1 MSLNFFYL
9 AAAHISNE
17 EPTLSHLKDDYIV
30 MEILDA
36 RLDLSAFGNIKDLS
50 LNFPLSFQERS
61 NILNSVLA
69 CREFFT
75 HLFKWR
81 PDVKLLDLQFDVE
94 ESSLLPNRTIF
105 KKINEDIRDGIVS
118 LSLSNTL
125 GELATN
131 DNKLYVKENIVDNLA
146 PEEGNL
152 LPNWKHI
159 GSLHGYRRS
168 ELMAISNKHYS
179 TESKTA
185 KLLSLLCEKE
195 SLPSLSSFIQNC
207 RDIKRNDIAGLL
219 VDWCNRVVSTVF
231 GKS

>member
-1 MSLNFFYL
+1 
-9 AAAHISNE
+9 
-17 EPTLSHLKDDYIV
+17 

-50 LNFPLSFQERS
+50 LSFPLSFKERS
-61 NILNSVLA
+61 KILNSVRA
-69 CREFFT
+69 CRDFFT
-75 HLFKWR
+75 HLFKWK
-81 PDVKLLDLQFDVE
+81 PDVKLLDLQFNVE

-105 KKINEDIRDGIVS
+105 KKINEDIKDGSVS

-131 DNKLYVKENIVDNLA
+131 PRNKLYVQENIVDNLA

-159 GSLHGYRRS
+159 ASLHGYRSS
-168 ELMAISNKHYS
+168 ELMAISNKNYS
-179 TESKTA
+179 TEGKTK
-185 KLLSLLCEKE
+185 KLLTLLCANK
-195 SLPSLSSFIQNC
+195 SLPSLSSFMQNC

-219 VDWCNRVVSTVF
+219 VDWCNRVVSTIM
-231 GKS
+231 

>member
-1 MSLNFFYL
+1 
-9 AAAHISNE
+9 
-17 EPTLSHLKDDYIV
+17 

-50 LNFPLSFQERS
+50 LKFPLSFKERS
-61 NILNSVLA
+61 SILNSVLA

-105 KKINEDIRDGIVS
+105 KKINEDIRDGLVS

-131 DNKLYVKENIVDNLA
+131 PPNKLYVEENIVDNLA
-146 PEEGNL
+146 QEEGNL

-159 GSLHGYRRS
+159 ASLHGYRSS
-168 ELMAISNKHYS
+168 ELMAIFNKHCS

-185 KLLSLLCEKE
+185 KLLSLLCAKE
-195 SLPSLSSFIQNC
+195 SLPSLSSFMRSC

-219 VDWCNRVVSTVF
+219 VDWCNRVVSTVM
-231 GKS
+231 